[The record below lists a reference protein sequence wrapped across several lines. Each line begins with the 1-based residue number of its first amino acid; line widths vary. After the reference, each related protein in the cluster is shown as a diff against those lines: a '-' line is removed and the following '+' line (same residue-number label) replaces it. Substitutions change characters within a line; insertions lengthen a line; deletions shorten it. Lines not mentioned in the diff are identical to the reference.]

1 MTDAP
6 GPAPGPEPAPG
17 SDPPTR
23 TDPAP
28 APSPDAAPRRRR
40 VWWWVGGGLLAVL
53 AIVAALVFQP
63 WLLFIDVRVDDEIP
77 AASAAPTS
85 TPQPEPTGGA
95 GSPPSA
101 RDTPIPSPPAGP
113 VDLASGTLV
122 SHEHETSGTVR
133 VIELP
138 DGSRQ
143 LAIEDLETTNGPD
156 VHVWLSAGP
165 VIEGFDGW
173 FTAGGHPY
181 VDLGMIK
188 GNQGDQLYDIP
199 ADVDLAAYPSVDLWC
214 VQFSVSFGAA
224 ALTAG

>member
-1 MTDAP
+1 MPDVQPGEPHPMT
-6 GPAPGPEPAPG
+6 G
-17 SDPPTR
+17 
-23 TDPAP
+23 
-28 APSPDAAPRRRR
+28 APSHARRRRR
-40 VWWWVGGGLLAVL
+40 VGWWVGGGVLVGL
-53 AIVAALVFQP
+53 AIAAALVFQP

-77 AASAAPTS
+77 MASDATAPAS
-85 TPQPEPTGGA
+85 SAPAEPTA
-95 GSPPSA
+95 DADATPP
-101 RDTPIPSPPAGP
+101 PPEPAGP
-113 VDLASGTLV
+113 VDLATGTLI
-122 SHEHETSGTVR
+122 SHEHETTGTVR

-143 LAIEDLETTNGPD
+143 LAIENLDTTNGPD

-188 GNQGDQLYDIP
+188 GNQGNQVYDIP
-199 ADVDLAAYPSVDLWC
+199 ADVDLSAYPTVDLWC
-214 VQFSVSFGAA
+214 VQFAVSFGAA

>member
-6 GPAPGPEPAPG
+6 DPAAHPDPAAP
-17 SDPPTR
+17 

-28 APSPDAAPRRRR
+28 VATPARHH
-40 VWWWVGGGLLAVL
+40 VWWWVGGGVLAVL

-85 TPQPEPTGGA
+85 TAQPESTGGA

-101 RDTPIPSPPAGP
+101 RDTPMPSPPPAGP
-113 VDLASGTLV
+113 VDLASGTLI

-133 VIELP
+133 VIQLP

-143 LAIEDLETTNGPD
+143 LAIEDLDTTNGPD

-181 VDLGMIK
+181 VDLGVIK